1 MIRRNPKLDQPS
13 LLSNG
18 AAIGLCLNYF
28 LGFLVVYPMLGMIF
42 TSMFSNHD
50 GLLSPF
56 WGYMILLVTTV
67 ITLWLGWPLLIEER
81 DIKISKKILTK
92 KIFVNYGFMYLAMLV
107 ANPLIALLTD
117 TDQSQNQS
125 AIAEAIR
132 SDAWFVILSAVVM
145 APIVEEIVFRG
156 VLYRKFRKHNR
167 YLFAIL
173 ISVITFGFMHIF
185 QSVFEGNVFDYPY
198 IIIYIILGLFFV
210 RIYEETGKLSGAIW
224 LHVLNNVI
232 GIAAILITLHIL

>member
-1 MIRRNPKLDQPS
+1 MIKRNPKLDQPS

-18 AAIGLCLNYF
+18 AAIGLCVNYF
-28 LGFLVVYPMLGMIF
+28 LGFLVVYPILGVLF
-42 TSMFSNHD
+42 TSMFSNYD

-56 WGYMILLVTTV
+56 WGYMILLVTTA
-67 ITLWLGWPLLIEER
+67 ITLLLGWPLFIEER
-81 DIKISKKILTK
+81 DIKISKKVLTK
-92 KIFVNYGFMYLAMLV
+92 KIFMNYAFMYLAMLV
-107 ANPLIALLTD
+107 ANPLIAQFTD

-125 AIAEAIR
+125 AIADAIR
-132 SDAWFVILSAVVM
+132 SDALFVIISAVVM

-156 VLYRKFRKHNR
+156 VLYRKLRKHNR

-173 ISVITFGFMHIF
+173 MSVITFGFMHIF
-185 QSVFEGNVFDYPY
+185 QSVFEGNVLDYPY

-232 GIAAILITLHIL
+232 GIAAILITLHVL